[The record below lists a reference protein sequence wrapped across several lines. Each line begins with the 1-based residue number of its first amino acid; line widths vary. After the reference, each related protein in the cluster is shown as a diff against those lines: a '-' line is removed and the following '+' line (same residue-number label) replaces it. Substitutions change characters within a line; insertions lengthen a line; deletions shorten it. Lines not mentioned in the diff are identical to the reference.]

1 MVKYTYCN
9 LDDILVLLV
18 SKINILPIYFPN
30 WLFIFKIKIINTYI
44 NKKNIK
50 KTNKKKDDVSRIIHH
65 SSEQPR

>member
-1 MVKYTYCN
+1 MVKDTYCN

-44 NKKNIK
+44 NKKY
-50 KTNKKKDDVSRIIHH
+50 KKDK
-65 SSEQPR
+65 